1 MATPAE
7 RRALYYSED
16 PDHDPFIGVDVNE
29 YLIDEWPQLTL
40 KQRRAVWS
48 SCQRDEDFD
57 FEALYEQIDDAVFLL
72 AESDP
77 SIDLPDDSDS
87 PDDDG
92 GSTETLPRSSDQT
105 KSGS

>member
-1 MATPAE
+1 MATAAE
-7 RRALYYSED
+7 RRALFYSED

-48 SCQRDEDFD
+48 SCQRDADFD
-57 FEALYEQIDDAVFLL
+57 FEAIYEQIDDAVVLL

-77 SIDLPDDSDS
+77 SIDLSDVDFA
-87 PDDDG
+87 DDDEC
-92 GSTETLPRSSDQT
+92 STT
-105 KSGS
+105 